1 MPDTIIV
8 ILAVA
13 PLLCWLH
20 LYWSRGGFWRA
31 DYRLPTETPELQAW
45 PVVAA
50 VIPARNEAESI
61 GRAICSLLAQDYPGM
76 FRIVVVDDSSTDGT
90 RAEAE
95 RVAVSPA
102 KVLVIA
108 AEALPEGWT
117 GKLWAVQQGVN
128 LVAERWPETLYLLL
142 TDADIEHHSANVRRL
157 VAKAEIERRDLVSL
171 MVRLRCQSF
180 WERLLVPAFVFFFQ
194 KLFPFSRVNDS
205 ARPEAA
211 AAGGCMLVRRGTLA
225 KVGGIAAI
233 RDRLIDDCALA
244 AQIKRY
250 GSIWLGLAEETRSLR
265 PYFKLRDFWAM
276 VARTAFTQ
284 LEHSPLQLAMTIVM
298 MSVLYLL
305 PAIVIGW
312 GLWAG
317 NLYAT
322 ALGMVALLI
331 MVGTFRPTLTL
342 YDMPLGWSLAL
353 PLVATLY
360 VLMTVDSARRT
371 WQGRGGFWKGRSFKH
386 SPRADLSAVGDR
398 IDGAAADT
406 SEAG

>member
-1 MPDTIIV
+1 
-8 ILAVA
+8 
-13 PLLCWLH
+13 
-20 LYWSRGGFWRA
+20 
-31 DYRLPTETPELQAW
+31 
-45 PVVAA
+45 
-50 VIPARNEAESI
+50 
-61 GRAICSLLAQDYPGM
+61 
-76 FRIVVVDDSSTDGT
+76 
-90 RAEAE
+90 
-95 RVAVSPA
+95 
-102 KVLVIA
+102 
-108 AEALPEGWT
+108 
-117 GKLWAVQQGVN
+117 
-128 LVAERWPETLYLLL
+128 
-142 TDADIEHHSANVRRL
+142 
-157 VAKAEIERRDLVSL
+157 
-171 MVRLRCQSF
+171 
-180 WERLLVPAFVFFFQ
+180 
-194 KLFPFSRVNDS
+194 
-205 ARPEAA
+205 
-211 AAGGCMLVRRGTLA
+211 
-225 KVGGIAAI
+225 
-233 RDRLIDDCALA
+233 
-244 AQIKRY
+244 
-250 GSIWLGLAEETRSLR
+250 
-265 PYFKLRDFWAM
+265 M

-284 LEHSPLQLAMTIVM
+284 LGHSPLQLAMTIVM